1 MIIFTNIQFTSAEQ
15 LPEIR
20 RAVECESNMHELV
33 KQEGNWPEC
42 QKLSRISIVFYLL
55 SMLAA
60 ICAIITTCFLLSIY
74 TTAEQVMIV
83 IIAIC
88 TVAAALCVA
97 GWWYRQ
103 RSDQKY
109 KKLVSGIE
117 QTFPKNL
124 IENARNLDVLKHRLR
139 ILNILID
146 ATSNGARIT
155 KARFRNEGPESYR
168 IVIDLDID
176 DNRYTLDVSDA
187 VFVSDNIP
195 EHSFSYDCV
204 TAVLTIRP

>member
-20 RAVECESNMHELV
+20 RAVECESNMHDLV
-33 KQEGNWPEC
+33 KQEENWPEC
-42 QKLSRISIVFYLL
+42 QKLSRISTIFYLL

-60 ICAIITTCFLLSIY
+60 ICVIIATCFLLSVY
-74 TTAEQVMIV
+74 TPAEQVMLV
-83 IIAIC
+83 ILTIC
-88 TVAAALCVA
+88 TAAAALCVA

-109 KKLVSGIE
+109 KELVSGIE

-139 ILNILID
+139 ILNILTD
-146 ATSNGARIT
+146 AINNGAHIT
-155 KARFRNEGPESYR
+155 KVSFHNEGPESYR
-168 IVIDLDID
+168 IVIDLDIA
-176 DNRYTLDVSDA
+176 DNGYTLDVSDA